1 MQTNC
6 TVTYQDCWPEMSKA
20 RPEAKDIKLD
30 DELEDSQISFM
41 WENQLVEKGLFGLLS
56 DILLDCKFL

>member
-30 DELEDSQISFM
+30 DELEDFKISFIQG
-41 WENQLVEKGLFGLLS
+41 NQLVEKGLL
-56 DILLDCKFL
+56 